1 MFRID
6 DFPHPFL
13 AINAIFCPW
22 FTPNEIE
29 SKITF
34 SPYDFEIP
42 STESKFIN
50 ILSFIE
56 SLKYTFKHE
65 NVINI

>member
-1 MFRID
+1 MLRID

-22 FTPNEIE
+22 LTPNEIE

-50 ILSFIE
+50 ILSFYRI
-56 SLKYTFKHE
+56 SKIHIQT
-65 NVINI
+65 